1 VSAATTASISGPAA
15 VVRPGSFQAWILA
28 SRPATLTAALVPVL
42 VGTAVAQA
50 SGGLRVGPAL
60 AALFGA
66 FMIQIAT
73 NFANDVFDAEKGAD
87 THERLGPTRAVQSG
101 LLTNRQVKMGMFVT
115 IALAVAAGLYLT
127 AIGGYPIVII
137 GVLSVLSGVAYTGG
151 PFPLG
156 YNGLGDI
163 FVMIFFGFV
172 AVCGTAYVQLGSVPE
187 LAWLASI
194 PVGAI
199 ATAVLVV
206 NNVRDRSTDVKA
218 GKRTLAVRFGR
229 RFGVIEYVLLFV
241 VAYAAPIVALL
252 HFHRSPWVLL
262 PILTL
267 PLAAKLARTLATTE
281 GAPLNA
287 CLASTAKLLLLYGV
301 LFSAGLVVPITGG

>member
-1 VSAATTASISGPAA
+1 MSAATTAVDARAAA
-15 VVRPGSFQAWILA
+15 VVRPGSLQAWVLA
-28 SRPATLTAALVPVL
+28 SRPQTLTAALVPVL

-50 SGGLRVGPAL
+50 SGGLRARPAL

-73 NFANDVFDAEKGAD
+73 NLANDVFDAEKGAD
-87 THERLGPTRAVQSG
+87 TPERLGPTRAVQSG
-101 LLTNRQVKMGMFVT
+101 LLTNRQVRMGMLVT
-115 IALAVAAGLYLT
+115 IALAVVAGLYLT

-137 GVLSVLSGVAYTGG
+137 GALSVLSGVAYTGG

-156 YNGLGDI
+156 YNGLGDV
-163 FVMIFFGFV
+163 FVMVFFGFV
-172 AVCGTAYVQLGSVPE
+172 AVCGTAYVQLGAVPP

-229 RFGVIEYVLLFV
+229 RFGVIEYVALFV
-241 VAYAAPIVALL
+241 VAYAAPVVALL
-252 HFHRSPWVLL
+252 RLHRSPWVLL

-267 PLAAKLARTLATTE
+267 PLAASLARTLATTE

-287 CLASTAKLLLLYGV
+287 CLANTAKLLLLYGV
-301 LFSAGLVVPITGG
+301 LFSAGLVVPIAGG